1 MNSTVTIS
9 KKTVANHLKRI
20 ERREYKRIEKPYIA
34 RLRIKQYK
42 GLEKPSAEW
51 DMVTVK
57 DLSAGGMRFNYNKN
71 LGIGSLLDFKID
83 ISKSTPTINCVGKVT
98 RIEQFKLPPY
108 SMFCTAIK
116 FIDIRKKEKETV
128 NTTVEAMLRK
138 KTKYFWCGI
147 GQDF

>member
-1 MNSTVTIS
+1 MNSSVNIP

-83 ISKSTPTINCVGKVT
+83 ISKSTPTINCVGKVI
-98 RIEQFKLPPY
+98 RIEHSHPL
-108 SMFCTAIK
+108 SMLRIATEFAEIEEH
-116 FIDIRKKEKETV
+116 KKEMI
-128 NTTVEAMLRK
+128 NTTVEAV
-138 KTKYFWCGI
+138 FE
-147 GQDF
+147 

>member
-20 ERREYKRIEKPYIA
+20 KRREYKRIEKPYIA

-42 GLEKPSAEW
+42 GLGKPSAEW

-71 LGIGSLLDFKID
+71 LGLGSLLDFKID
-83 ISKSTPTINCVGKVT
+83 ISKSTSTINCVGKVT
-98 RIEQFKLPPY
+98 RAEQFQST

-116 FIDIRKKEKETV
+116 FINIRKKEKETI
-128 NTTVEAMLRK
+128 NTTVQELLEYK
-138 KTKYFWCGI
+138 STHF
-147 GQDF
+147 